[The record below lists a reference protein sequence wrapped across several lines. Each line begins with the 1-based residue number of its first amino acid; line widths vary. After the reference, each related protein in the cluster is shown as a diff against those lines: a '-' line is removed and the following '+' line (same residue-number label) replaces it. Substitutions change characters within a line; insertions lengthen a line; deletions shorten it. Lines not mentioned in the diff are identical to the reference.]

1 MRAVR
6 PRPSNPVRAAV
17 AVAVVVAT
25 IGGFLLG
32 RALAATR
39 RRSPRTNARPSNRT
53 TSATSSRAASTSTTR
68 ARSRRTRPTAAART
82 TVDAIGP
89 QRFID
94 LGLGGINPYGGYSY
108 AELTADERPAFLAA
122 FLGCVPDDRMAA
134 FRTTTLVT
142 NTGIDREAAACVA
155 EGELDAVG
163 AGRLRELLV
172 AASSHPDATLAIVAA
187 GDEFPLL
194 VDITADCGV
203 ADRIHTTALV

>member
-6 PRPSNPVRAAV
+6 PRRSNPVLAAV
-17 AVAVVVAT
+17 ALAVVVTT
-25 IGGFLLG
+25 IGGFLVG
-32 RALAATR
+32 RALAAPPSIAENR
-39 RRSPRTNARPSNRT
+39 RPPIETDDVRDILSNGLYVNYEGALT
-53 TSATSSRAASTSTTR
+53 QDEADC
-68 ARSRRTRPTAAART
+68 AARA

-203 ADRIHTTALV
+203 ADRVHTTAVV